1 MRIEERRRQMNRRSI
16 LGTIGLSD
24 GLLVQDKE
32 VLIQMPIALDE
43 SKSRHQFI
51 RRYEIQD
58 RVRACVVR
66 GPVDGRFLV

>member
-1 MRIEERRRQMNRRSI
+1 MRREERRRQMNRRSI

-51 RRYEIQD
+51 
-58 RVRACVVR
+58 
-66 GPVDGRFLV
+66 